1 MLKYRRRLMRG
12 NAETIAVI
20 ICTVIVV
27 MMSWI
32 FIAAIKL
39 TVQSYNCDNYNN
51 LTGTKTAVIE
61 GKCYKYV
68 DGQLQIVK
76 ELE

>member
-1 MLKYRRRLMRG
+1 MKG
-12 NAETIAVI
+12 NTETIAAL
-20 ICTVIVV
+20 ICTAIVV

-32 FIAAIKL
+32 FIAAIKM
-39 TVQSYNCDNYNN
+39 SYQTNNCESYSN
-51 LTGTKTAVIE
+51 LTKTETVMIK

>member
-1 MLKYRRRLMRG
+1 MKR
-12 NAETIAVI
+12 NTETIAVI
-20 ICTVIVV
+20 ISTVIVV
-27 MMSWI
+27 MMTWI

-39 TVQSYNCDNYNN
+39 TFQSYNCDNYES
-51 LTGTKTAVIE
+51 LTGIKTTMIK

-68 DGQLQIVK
+68 DGQIQIVK